1 MENSKYYYG
10 KFFRYRNARYFWG
23 FKVGRLLLALRNLM
37 NLSRAKM
44 AEKIGISEDMY
55 IKHEKDYS
63 AIPEGV
69 LESFLKREKITKE
82 KFLNADFSEYS
93 F

>member
-1 MENSKYYYG
+1 
-10 KFFRYRNARYFWG
+10 
-23 FKVGRLLLALRNLM
+23 
-37 NLSRAKM
+37 M